1 MNLFRFGA
9 NLRLIPETSKL
20 FLYFRILEDK
30 ITVLVLFGASL
41 MTGVCHHLSLRRV
54 LIDDRLFEPNAS
66 FFPTF
71 FREDI
76 IGGCGIMIYAGFQIR
91 RNSKP
96 LSKTLFTLHQHSIS
110 VLYTKNYDREE

>member
-1 MNLFRFGA
+1 
-9 NLRLIPETSKL
+9 
-20 FLYFRILEDK
+20 
-30 ITVLVLFGASL
+30 

-96 LSKTLFTLHQHSIS
+96 LSKTLFTLHGNGVS
-110 VLYTKNYDREE
+110 VCI

>member
-20 FLYFRILEDK
+20 FLYFRILKDK
-30 ITVLVLFGASL
+30 ITVLVLLGASL

-76 IGGCGIMIYAGFQIR
+76 IGGCGIMIYAGFQIH

-96 LSKTLFTLHQHSIS
+96 LSKTLFTLHGNGVSACI
-110 VLYTKNYDREE
+110 